1 MVYAVNNS
9 DDTGVAI
16 DPATYTVAVVA
27 STGPAPAHVID
38 APNGKVYVTNTG
50 DGTVSVYQGPGLQPV
65 GRIQLGDMP
74 HGLRAAAGGSVIV
87 VANTMAGALD
97 LGRPRHRPVNGHG
110 ARGRR
115 AGPGRRHRGRA
126 LRLRRHHQPAG
137 GGES

>member
-97 LGRPRHRPVNGHG
+97 SRSTPPPTSQRARCPWAPGRPRSPSPRTG
-110 ARGRR
+110 ATPTPASPTRR
-115 AGPGRRHRGRA
+115 RW
-126 LRLRRHHQPAG
+126 
-137 GGES
+137 